1 MSNKWT
7 IEKIEK
13 TMLNSVYN
21 DKSKMASIIE
31 RGLIIY
37 KKAKVGHPEIK
48 NRISILEQLKEKYQ

>member
-1 MSNKWT
+1 
-7 IEKIEK
+7 
-13 TMLNSVYN
+13 MLNSVYN